1 MIRSFIEIPITY
13 KIAVKFALFVGL
25 LMMILGMS
33 LYFFYNNLLLKEEET
48 SLRIKIE
55 ALMDEYSTGETFSTT
70 PPSDFISLAHST
82 ASNGY
87 QISMYYYGGEGE
99 IFHTDIHPLSPLYL
113 KKQGFSIVENRQGED
128 TMAYSTIK
136 DGIEFIISTSS
147 LRLDHSLSN
156 LIIALVSLIII
167 AFLASFILGYIFARD
182 ALFPVR
188 TLIADI
194 SAL

>member
-87 QISMYYYGGEGE
+87 QISMYDHEGE
-99 IFHTDIHPLSPLYL
+99 IFHTDIHPLSPIYL
-113 KKQGFSIVENRQGED
+113 KKQGFSILENKEGED

-147 LRLDHSLSN
+147 SRLDHSLSN

-194 SAL
+194 

>member
-87 QISMYYYGGEGE
+87 QISMYDHEGE

-147 LRLDHSLSN
+147 SRLDHSLSN